1 MPVFNYKFDLKCV
14 KNMPDDCKICK
25 QKILI
30 TDEYIRLLDCNHI
43 YHRICLIHYIA
54 ELTSKRFFLTR
65 NEQKVNKD
73 KPLCLCP
80 NCKNQDSEFGYL
92 SSGFIKGYRKHVIF
106 DLLKDKADLFYSKM
120 LERKLEE
127 ENHFVANDDDSDPLS
142 QDSENYNE
150 DYQN

>member
-1 MPVFNYKFDLKCV
+1 
-14 KNMPDDCKICK
+14 
-25 QKILI
+25 LI

-65 NEQKVNKD
+65 IEQKLNKD
-73 KPLCLCP
+73 QPLSLCP
-80 NCKNQDSEFGYL
+80 NCKSQDAEFGYL
-92 SSGFIKGYRKHVIF
+92 SKNFCKGYRKHVIF

-127 ENHFVANDDDSDPLS
+127 EKHYAGVEDDSDLLS

-150 DYQN
+150 DYQNEVKNQTRMD